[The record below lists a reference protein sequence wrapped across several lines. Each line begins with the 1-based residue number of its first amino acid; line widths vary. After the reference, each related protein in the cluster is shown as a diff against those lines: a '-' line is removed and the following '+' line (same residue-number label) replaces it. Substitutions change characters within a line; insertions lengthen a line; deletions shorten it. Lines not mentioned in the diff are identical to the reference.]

1 MPIFGELAGVVSLLA
16 YCIYIVSVLKGEA
29 KPNRATW
36 AIWTVVGCI
45 LAVSYYFSGATTTIW
60 VPISNS
66 IGPFIIALI
75 ALKRG
80 EGGWT
85 RFDRMCLLG
94 AGTGLLLWWIFNSA
108 LLALL
113 ANLFVDFM
121 GALPTIR
128 KTYRDPLGENTLA
141 WVLFF
146 TANTLNLFALNT
158 WNFSIVIYPLY
169 LFAVSCTIMFLVFF
183 RSRGVSRSTKKKRKH

>member
-16 YCIYIVSVLKGEA
+16 YCVYIASIFKGKS

-36 AIWTVVGCI
+36 WIWTVVGFI
-45 LAVSYYFSGATTTIW
+45 LASSYYYSGATDTIW

-66 IGPFIIALI
+66 IGPLVIAVI

-85 RFDRMCLLG
+85 RFDQMCLFG
-94 AGTGLLLWWIFNSA
+94 AAIGLFLWWIFNSA

-113 ANLFVDFM
+113 SNLFVDFM
-121 GALPTIR
+121 GALPTVR
-128 KTYRDPLGENTLA
+128 KTYRDPLGENTWA
-141 WVLFF
+141 WILFF

-158 WNFSIVIYPLY
+158 LNFAIVIYPLY
-169 LFAVSCTIMFLVFF
+169 LFVISAVILTLVFA
-183 RSRGVSRSTKKKRKH
+183 RSSKSSRKRAGKN